1 MSIQESNNNVIENIL
16 SEINQEQPPIDN
28 NNQQPNNN
36 NIQLDPNNTP
46 SKPSFNIDQSNSK
59 IMNFINNFKSSIIVC
74 VIIILFSFPEV
85 NKLGKTILNIQFIN
99 NLKYSYLFPF
109 LLNGVVGGVM
119 FYYLSNL
126 NI

>member
-46 SKPSFNIDQSNSK
+46 SKPSFNMD
-59 IMNFINNFKSSIIVC
+59 
-74 VIIILFSFPEV
+74 
-85 NKLGKTILNIQFIN
+85 
-99 NLKYSYLFPF
+99 
-109 LLNGVVGGVM
+109 
-119 FYYLSNL
+119 
-126 NI
+126 

>member
-16 SEINQEQPPIDN
+16 SEINQEQPDTD
-28 NNQQPNNN
+28 NNQQQIPN

-46 SKPSFNIDQSNSK
+46 SKPSFTMDQSNSK
-59 IMNFINNFKSSIIVC
+59 IMNFVNNFKSSIIVC

-109 LLNGVVGGVM
+109 LLNGILGGVI